1 MWANSGRWWRTEEP
15 DVPQSIG
22 SQSISRDW
30 RLNTTSCVL
39 NTYVVGGD
47 VVDSSNPCYLLW
59 VQLEA
64 PTSSC
69 TAASPGSVL
78 QRGTDAQWLPCWCTW
93 QRICQQCGTWVHPW
107 TQPQGTS
114 LLISFTWL
122 IALMRTFKT
131 MLSHGGE
138 SRHLFLSLR
147 RERWSM
153 MLTVGFS
160 QMSCREFPS
169 TRVCWDFYCEWMLD
183 FCHIYWDAHVLCL
196 PY

>member
-78 QRGTDAQWLPCWCTW
+78 QTGTDAQWLPCWRTW
-93 QRICQQCGTWVHPW
+93 QRICQQCGTWVPSLGREDPPEKGKATHSTILAWRIPW
-107 TQPQGTS
+107 TTVYGVPKS
-114 LLISFTWL
+114 
-122 IALMRTFKT
+122 RTGLSNSHFK
-131 MLSHGGE
+131 
-138 SRHLFLSLR
+138 
-147 RERWSM
+147 
-153 MLTVGFS
+153 
-160 QMSCREFPS
+160 
-169 TRVCWDFYCEWMLD
+169 
-183 FCHIYWDAHVLCL
+183 
-196 PY
+196 